1 MTTEST
7 QHLLRH
13 LIVGIAAHVPQLARS
28 VTPRHLPNTLECI
41 RTWHKIAGKVELTV
55 FTNNGSAVWP
65 VVKQNL
71 LPLPQ
76 DWKVAVT
83 SSEAGAA
90 TSLRVRRKS
99 NPFGLTHAH
108 LYSWAAIVADLTST
122 ASAFV
127 HLEDDVCPSADSLLS
142 WARDTA
148 LLQAAGAS
156 DAGFQRGFY
165 RYEVTRPAH
174 EMHWHR
180 VKGLKTAS
188 ASATKYTAEFIN
200 TRAAQWRAAHN
211 VSLGERFLL
220 DERLHRRFKSKRCD
234 GLPCWLDGKLD
245 GSPGTS
251 SSRVPAASNVSGST
265 AGWCS
270 NYPTLVVHQKQPG
283 QQRPRAFVALSNPYS
298 AVTAARRELVA
309 AFLLHSRGW
318 NTRWT
323 NTSTQTVV
331 GARSTNSTAPFG
343 TEPDRTTHRTR
354 YKAYGV
360 REYGSGTFDYAHE
373 FVHFQSAGDWP
384 AGQLDDVLK
393 VSKGHRGGMRRVLVP
408 LVHDGSRPLHQR
420 WRLDTIAGVHHMS
433 DRVVNGPR
441 KGWVEM
447 SSARY
452 REHEV
457 VHCTTL
463 STGAW

>member
-7 QHLLRH
+7 QILLSH
-13 LIVGIAAHVPQLARS
+13 LIVGIAAHVPPAGRP

-41 RTWHKIAGKVELTV
+41 RTWHKIVGKVELTV

-65 VVKQNL
+65 VVKQSL

-76 DWKVAVT
+76 GWKVAVT
-83 SSEAGAA
+83 SSEAGAV
-90 TSLRVRRKS
+90 TDLRVRRRA

-108 LYSWAAIVADLTST
+108 LHSWAAIVADLTST

-174 EMHWHR
+174 EMQWHR

-220 DERLHRRFKSKRCD
+220 DERLHRRFKSSTCD
-234 GLPCWLDGKLD
+234 GLPCRLDGKPD

-251 SSRVPAASNVSGST
+251 SGRVLAASNVNVSGST
-265 AGWCS
+265 ASWCS
-270 NYPTLVVHQKQPG
+270 NYPTLVVHPPG
-283 QQRPRAFVALSNPYS
+283 QQKPRAFVALSNPYS
-298 AVTAARRELVA
+298 AITAARRELVA
-309 AFLLHSRGW
+309 TFLLHSRGW

-408 LVHDGSRPLHQR
+408 LVHDGSRPLHLR

-463 STGAW
+463 STGPW